1 MTADGWVWVSLGLF
15 LALLGARAWV
25 VETGHATLGR
35 TPVKVKV
42 LTGACGLAVALV
54 VGLVTANGGARL
66 VWMVLHPVEA
76 QAQQDAAKAAERAAK
91 ASAALA
97 PPAAPAPPVPAPP
110 APVPTPTAPAPPTR

>member
-1 MTADGWVWVSLGLF
+1 MTADGWVWVSLGLL

-97 PPAAPAPPVPAPP
+97 PAAPAPAPTPAAPAPTPAAPAPP
-110 APVPTPTAPAPPTR
+110 TR